1 MSRYFLFI
9 LLCVVCFL
17 PMTINAQ
24 TTDLKTEN
32 VFLITLDGLRWQ
44 ELFGG
49 ADDSLIHNTVFTK
62 DTAAFKKEF
71 WHKDPLKRRAMLMPW
86 FWKTMAKEGQIIG
99 NRKYGNDAQ
108 VTNIHWFSYPGYNE
122 ILTGYTDPYIKSND
136 KINNPNITVLE
147 WLNQKDALKGRVAA
161 FGSWDVFPFIINR
174 DRSGIPVNAGFEHAT
189 GDDLTWK
196 EKYLNELQDQTP
208 SPWNSVRLDV
218 FTHQFALEY
227 IQKKHPKLLYISYG
241 ETDDFAH
248 DGRYDHY
255 LHAARRTDKF
265 INDLWAYCQSDPD
278 YKNKTT
284 FVITT
289 DHGRGDIAK
298 KEWTSHGKI
307 YKGSNEIWMAVIGP
321 DTPALGE
328 RKVKGRFFQNQVAK
342 TVAALL
348 GYEYSNKEEVGDV
361 IDGVIGR

>member
-1 MSRYFLFI
+1 MSRKYFTIVLLII
-9 LLCVVCFL
+9 LHFHLSVK
-17 PMTINAQ
+17 AQ
-24 TTDLKTEN
+24 TSNLQTEN

-49 ADDSLIHNTVFTK
+49 ADDSLIHNTIFTK
-62 DTAAFKKEF
+62 DTSVIKKDFWAATPEA
-71 WHKDPLKRRAMLMPW
+71 RRKILMPW
-86 FWKTMAKEGQIIG
+86 FWNTLAKDGQIIG

-122 ILTGYTDPYIKSND
+122 ILTGYTDPHIKSND
-136 KINNPNITVLE
+136 KINNPNTTVLE

-218 FTHQFALEY
+218 FTHNFALAY
-227 IQKKHPKLLYISYG
+227 LQKKHPQVLYISYG

-255 LHAARRTDKF
+255 LHAAHRTDKF
-265 INDLWAYCQSDPD
+265 IADLWTFCQADPV

-289 DHGRGDIAK
+289 DHGRGDLVK
-298 KEWTSHGKI
+298 REWTSHGKI
-307 YKGSNEIWMAVIGP
+307 YKGSNEIWMAVLGP

-328 RKVKGRFFQNQVAK
+328 RKDKSRFFQNQIAK
-342 TVAALL
+342 TIAAFL
-348 GYEYSNKEEVGDV
+348 GYDYSNKEEVGDV
-361 IDGVIGR
+361 LGGVIRH